1 MFRFL
6 SKIFAVGI
14 SKISPSVKD
23 WILKA
28 LTSLMDF
35 LEKHFNNIVK
45 SIFGVGGAGLGIGLI
60 ANLSGTIID
69 GATEKFGF
77 FSRVLGLETLFS
89 NLSVAL
95 QPFFTEHFNCTFIQ
109 AFAAFGCIDAINTI
123 INSCAYALLFWLSVV
138 VFKWVLGLL
147 PLLIRT
153 IALHV

>member
-14 SKISPSVKD
+14 SKISPSVKE
-23 WILKA
+23 L
-28 LTSLMDF
+28 DF
-35 LEKHFNNIVK
+35 KRLDLFDGFFEKHFNNIVK

-60 ANLSGTIID
+60 ANLSGTSLD

-95 QPFFTEHFNCTFIQ
+95 QPFFLEHFNLHFIQ
-109 AFAAFGCIDAINTI
+109 AFAAFP
-123 INSCAYALLFWLSVV
+123 VV
-138 VFKWVLGLL
+138 LMQ
-147 PLLIRT
+147 
-153 IALHV
+153 